1 MFVMYFKVGI
11 IKINACLASLPDDS
25 KGTRSFSTRN
35 GMGIIVAAK
44 LGTSLQNIVNS
55 QRLRTNRKIL
65 PHITCCNMY

>member
-1 MFVMYFKVGI
+1 MLFKVGI

-44 LGTSLQNIVNS
+44 LGTTSLQNIVNS
-55 QRLRTNRKIL
+55 QRLRTNKKIL
-65 PHITCCNMY
+65 PHITYCNMY

>member
-1 MFVMYFKVGI
+1 MYFKVGI

-55 QRLRTNRKIL
+55 QRL
-65 PHITCCNMY
+65 